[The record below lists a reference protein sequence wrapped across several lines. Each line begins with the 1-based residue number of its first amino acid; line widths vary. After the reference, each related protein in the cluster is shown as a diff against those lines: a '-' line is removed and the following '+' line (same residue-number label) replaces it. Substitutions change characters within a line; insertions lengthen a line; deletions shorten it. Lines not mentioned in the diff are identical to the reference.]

1 MGRKS
6 TYTEEFKSEAV
17 ELANRK
23 GLSKA
28 ASELG
33 ISVGTLRKWKSDT
46 VEPGTRS
53 DSDLEKEINRLRK
66 ENEYLRKI
74 NDVLKKSTAIFSQDH
89 HPNSKS

>member
-6 TYTEEFKSEAV
+6 TYTDEFKLEAV
-17 ELANRK
+17 ELANRN
-23 GLSKA
+23 GLAKA
-28 ASELG
+28 AKELG
-33 ISVGTLRKWKSDT
+33 LGPATLRRWQHENNRPKEIT
-46 VEPGTRS
+46 QE
-53 DSDLEKEINRLRK
+53 DLEKENNRLRK